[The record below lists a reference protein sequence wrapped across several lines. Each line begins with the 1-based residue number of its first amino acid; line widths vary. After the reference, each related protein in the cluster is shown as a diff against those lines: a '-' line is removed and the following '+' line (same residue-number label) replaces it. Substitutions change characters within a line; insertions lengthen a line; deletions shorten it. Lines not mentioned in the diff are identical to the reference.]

1 MQQIF
6 SNLLHKINFYYFQP
20 FFPGQKKC
28 QYRSYCKLYFS
39 NSLTFVR
46 MEEVGKNIRELEES
60 GIRPLLWKYFL
71 PAFTG
76 VVVNALYNI
85 VDRIFIGRGVD
96 ALALSGLSAV
106 FPLML
111 IIFAFGML
119 VAIGANVRI
128 SINMGKKDYK
138 RAEQVLGNAVT
149 LGIIISALL
158 TFFGYI
164 YRYPLLQMFGAG
176 ERALPYAL
184 EYFEYILFAN
194 VFATIGFILNNA
206 CRAEGN
212 PKTAMYSL
220 FISAGT
226 NTVLDPIFIFGFD
239 MGVKGAA
246 IATIISQFVLCIWV
260 IAHFYSRRS
269 ALKLHFA
276 NLRLNGRIIYH
287 IITIGFAPFS
297 MQLSASAVQA
307 VLNTQLIRYG
317 GELAVGAMGIIN
329 SVAQLMVMSIVA
341 INMASQPIIGFN
353 FGAHHYKRVRE
364 TLLICIKAATLIAI
378 GGFLINQFFPGTIV
392 RIFNNDSPELYQ
404 IGKDGLRKFT
414 VLFPV
419 IGFQIITGNY
429 YQSIGKAGISAFLSL
444 LRQVIVLIP
453 ILYTLPSFMGLDGIW
468 YANPLSDLIAASI
481 SALFLVRALRNL
493 KKKITA

>member
-1 MQQIF
+1 
-6 SNLLHKINFYYFQP
+6 
-20 FFPGQKKC
+20 
-28 QYRSYCKLYFS
+28 
-39 NSLTFVR
+39 
-46 MEEVGKNIRELEES
+46 MEKAIQNIKELEEMN
-60 GIRPLLWKYFL
+60 IKRLLWKYFL

-138 RAEQVLGNAVT
+138 RAERVLGNAVT

-158 TFFGYI
+158 TLFGYI
-164 YRYPLLQMFGAG
+164 YRYPLLKMFGAG
-176 ERALPYAL
+176 EGALPYAL
-184 EYFEYILFAN
+184 EYFKYILFAN

-226 NTVLDPIFIFGFD
+226 NTVLDPIFIFGLG

-260 IAHFYSRRS
+260 VAHFYSKRS

-276 NLRLNGRIIYH
+276 NLRLNGQIIYY
-287 IITIGFAPFS
+287 ILTIGFAPFS
-297 MQLSASAVQA
+297 MQLAASAVQA

-329 SVAQLMVMSIVA
+329 SVAQLLVMSIIA

-353 FGAHHYKRVRE
+353 FGAKQYKRVRD
-364 TLLICIKAATLIAI
+364 TLITCIWAASLI
-378 GGFLINQFFPGTIV
+378 AVGGFLITQLFPGAIV
-392 RIFNNDSPELYQ
+392 RIFNNDNPELFELGRKGLQ
-404 IGKDGLRKFT
+404 IFT
-414 VLFPV
+414 LFFPIV
-419 IGFQIITGNY
+419 GFQIITGNY
-429 YQSIGKAGISAFLSL
+429 YQSIGKAGIAAFLSL
-444 LRQVIVLIP
+444 LRQVIILIP
-453 ILYTLPSFMGLDGIW
+453 MLYILPPFTQLWGVWF
-468 YANPLSDLIAASI
+468 ANPLSDLLAGII
-481 SALFLVRALRNL
+481 SALFLIRALKKL
-493 KKKITA
+493 KMSI

>member
-1 MQQIF
+1 M
-6 SNLLHKINFYYFQP
+6 N
-20 FFPGQKKC
+20 
-28 QYRSYCKLYFS
+28 
-39 NSLTFVR
+39 
-46 MEEVGKNIRELEES
+46 EVHKNIKELEELD
-60 GIRPLLWKYFL
+60 IRALLWKYFL

-128 SINMGKKDYK
+128 SINIGKKDYK
-138 RAEQVLGNAVT
+138 RAERVLGNAVT
-149 LGIIISALL
+149 LGIIISGLL
-158 TFFGYI
+158 TLFGHI

-176 ERALPYAL
+176 EGAMPYAL

-194 VFATIGFILNNA
+194 VFGTLGFILNNV

-226 NTVLDPIFIFGFD
+226 NTLLDPILIFGFD

-246 IATIISQFVLCIWV
+246 IATIIAQFVLCIWV
-260 IAHFYSRRS
+260 VSHFYSKRS
-269 ALKLHFA
+269 VLKLCLG
-276 NLRLNGRIIYH
+276 NLRLNRQIIYY
-287 IITIGFAPFS
+287 IVTIGFAPFS
-297 MQLSASAVQA
+297 MQLAASAVQA

-329 SVAQLMVMSIVA
+329 SVSQLLVMSIIA
-341 INMASQPIIGFN
+341 INIASQPIIGFN
-353 FGAHHYKRVRE
+353 YGAQHFARVRK
-364 TLLICIKAATLIAI
+364 TLVICLKAATLVSIA
-378 GGFLINQFFPGTIV
+378 GFIITQVFPGAIV
-392 RIFNNDSPELYQ
+392 RIFNTDNPDLFEL
-404 IGKDGLRKFT
+404 GKEGLRK
-414 VLFPV
+414 VNLLFPL
-419 IGFQIITGNY
+419 IGFQIITGSY
-429 YQSIGKAGISAFLSL
+429 YQSIGKAGIASFLSL
-444 LRQVIVLIP
+444 LRQVIILIP
-453 ILYTLPSFMGLDGIW
+453 ILYILPEFTGLNGVW
-468 YANPLSDLIAASI
+468 FANPLSDMI
-481 SALFLVRALRNL
+481 SAIVTLVFLVRALRHL
-493 KKKITA
+493 TPKQESTKKTA

>member
-1 MQQIF
+1 MA
-6 SNLLHKINFYYFQP
+6 
-20 FFPGQKKC
+20 
-28 QYRSYCKLYFS
+28 
-39 NSLTFVR
+39 V
-46 MEEVGKNIRELEES
+46 
-60 GIRPLLWKYFL
+60 RPLLWKYFL

-85 VDRIFIGRGVD
+85 VDRIFIGQGVD

-138 RAEQVLGNAVT
+138 RAEWVVGNAVT
-149 LGIIISALL
+149 LGILISVLL
-158 TFFGYI
+158 TVFGYV

-176 ERALPYAL
+176 EKALPYAL

-226 NTVLDPIFIFGFD
+226 NIVLDPIFIFGYG

-260 IAHFYSRRS
+260 VSHFYSSRS

-276 NLRLNGRIIYH
+276 NLRLNRQIVFYIL
-287 IITIGFAPFS
+287 TIGFAPFS
-297 MQLSASAVQA
+297 MQLAASAVQA

-329 SVAQLMVMSIVA
+329 SVAQLLVMSIIA
-341 INMASQPIIGFN
+341 INMAAQPIIGFN
-353 FGAHHYKRVRE
+353 FGAEQYKRVRE
-364 TLLICIKAATLIAI
+364 TLLLCIKAATLIAL
-378 GGFLINQFFPGTIV
+378 GGFAVTQLFPGAIV
-392 RIFNNDSPELYQ
+392 RIFNNNSPQLYAL
-404 IGKDGLRKFT
+404 GREGLRKFT
-414 VLFPV
+414 LFFPLV
-419 IGFQIITGNY
+419 GFQIITGSY
-429 YQSIGKAGISAFLSL
+429 YQSVGKAGMAAFLSL
-444 LRQVIVLIP
+444 LRQVIILIP
-453 ILYTLPSFMGLDGIW
+453 ILYILPPFLGLNGVW
-468 YANPLSDLIAASI
+468 LANPLSDML
-481 SALFLVRALRNL
+481 SAFITAYFLARALRKL
-493 KKKITA
+493 PK

>member
-1 MQQIF
+1 M
-6 SNLLHKINFYYFQP
+6 S
-20 FFPGQKKC
+20 
-28 QYRSYCKLYFS
+28 
-39 NSLTFVR
+39 
-46 MEEVGKNIRELEES
+46 EVNKNIRELEELN
-60 GIRPLLWKYFL
+60 IRSLLWKYFL

-128 SINMGKKDYK
+128 SINIGKRDYQ

-149 LGIIISALL
+149 LGLIISALL
-158 TFFGYI
+158 TLFGYI
-164 YRYPLLQMFGAG
+164 YRYPLLKMFGAG
-176 ERALPYAL
+176 EGALPYAL

-194 VFATIGFILNNA
+194 VFATIGFILNNT

-212 PKTAMYSL
+212 PKIAMYSL

-226 NTVLDPIFIFGFD
+226 NTLLDPIFIFGFG

-260 IAHFYSRRS
+260 VAHFFSKRS
-269 ALKLHFA
+269 LLKLRFH
-276 NLRLNGRIIYH
+276 NLRLQSQIIYY

-297 MQLSASAVQA
+297 MQLAASAVQA

-329 SVAQLMVMSIVA
+329 SVAQLLVMSIIA
-341 INMASQPIIGFN
+341 INIASQPIIGFN
-353 FGAHHYKRVRE
+353 FGAQHLKRVRE
-364 TLLICIKAATLIAI
+364 TLITCLKAATIVAL
-378 GGFLINQFFPGTIV
+378 GGFLLAQLLPGTIV
-392 RIFNNDSPELYQ
+392 RIFNTDNPELFAL
-404 IGKDGLRKFT
+404 GKEGLRKFT
-414 VLFPV
+414 LFFPL
-419 IGFQIITGNY
+419 IGFQIITGSY
-429 YQSIGKAGISAFLSL
+429 YQSIGKAGIAAFLSL
-444 LRQVIVLIP
+444 LRQVIILIP
-453 ILYTLPSFMGLDGIW
+453 ILFFLPSFMGLNGVW
-468 YANPLSDLIAASI
+468 YANPLSDLL
-481 SALFLVRALRNL
+481 SAIVTAFFLLRAFKQL
-493 KKKITA
+493 K

>member
-1 MQQIF
+1 M
-6 SNLLHKINFYYFQP
+6 N
-20 FFPGQKKC
+20 
-28 QYRSYCKLYFS
+28 
-39 NSLTFVR
+39 
-46 MEEVGKNIRELEES
+46 EVHKNIKELEELD
-60 GIRPLLWKYFL
+60 IRSLLWKYFL

-128 SINMGKKDYK
+128 SINIGKKDYK

-158 TFFGYI
+158 TLFGYI
-164 YRYPLLQMFGAG
+164 YRYPLLKMFGAG
-176 ERALPYAL
+176 EGAMPYAL

-194 VFATIGFILNNA
+194 IFATIGFILNNV

-226 NTVLDPIFIFGFD
+226 NPVLDPILIFGFD

-246 IATIISQFVLCIWV
+246 IATIIAQFVLCIWV
-260 IAHFYSRRS
+260 VSHFYSKRS
-269 ALKLHFA
+269 VLKLHFC
-276 NLRLNGRIIYH
+276 NLRLNRKIIYY
-287 IITIGFAPFS
+287 ILTIGFAPFS
-297 MQLSASAVQA
+297 MQMAASAVQA

-329 SVAQLMVMSIVA
+329 SVAQLLVMSIIA
-341 INMASQPIIGFN
+341 INIASQPIIGFN
-353 FGAHHYKRVRE
+353 YGAQHLLRVRK
-364 TLLICIKAATLIAI
+364 TLIICLKAATLVAVA
-378 GGFLINQFFPGTIV
+378 GFAVTQLFPGAIV
-392 RIFNNDSPELYQ
+392 RIFNTDNPELFEL
-404 IGKDGLRKFT
+404 GKAGLRKFT
-414 VLFPV
+414 LLFPLV
-419 IGFQIITGNY
+419 GFQIITGSY
-429 YQSIGKAGISAFLSL
+429 YQSIGKAGIASFLSL

-453 ILYTLPSFMGLDGIW
+453 ILFILPEFTGLDGVW
-468 YANPLSDLIAASI
+468 YANPLSDVVSAAVTSV
-481 SALFLVRALRNL
+481 FLVRALKQL
-493 KKKITA
+493 K

>member
-1 MQQIF
+1 M
-6 SNLLHKINFYYFQP
+6 H
-20 FFPGQKKC
+20 
-28 QYRSYCKLYFS
+28 
-39 NSLTFVR
+39 
-46 MEEVGKNIRELEES
+46 KNIKELEELD
-60 GIRPLLWKYFL
+60 IRSLLWKYFL

-128 SINMGKKDYK
+128 SINIGKKDYK
-138 RAEQVLGNAVT
+138 QAEQVLGNAIT

-158 TFFGYI
+158 TLSGYL

-176 ERALPYAL
+176 EGAMPYAL

-194 VFATIGFILNNA
+194 IFATIGFILNNV

-226 NTVLDPIFIFGFD
+226 NTVLDAILIFGFD

-246 IATIISQFVLCIWV
+246 IATIIAQFVLCIWV
-260 IAHFYSRRS
+260 VFHFYTKRS
-269 ALKLHFA
+269 VLKLYLR
-276 NLRLNGRIIYH
+276 NLRLKGQIIYY

-297 MQLSASAVQA
+297 MQLAASAVQA

-329 SVAQLMVMSIVA
+329 SVAQLLVMSIIA
-341 INMASQPIIGFN
+341 INIASQPIIGFN
-353 FGAHHYKRVRE
+353 YGAQHLYRVRT
-364 TLLICIKAATLIAI
+364 TLITCLKAATLVAVAGFAVTQLFPEAI
-378 GGFLINQFFPGTIV
+378 VL
-392 RIFNNDSPELYQ
+392 IFNTENPELFEL
-404 IGKDGLRKFT
+404 GKEGLRKFT
-414 VLFPV
+414 LFFPLV
-419 IGFQIITGNY
+419 GFQIITGSY
-429 YQSIGKAGISAFLSL
+429 YQSIGKAGIAAFLSL
-444 LRQVIVLIP
+444 LRQVIILIP
-453 ILYTLPSFMGLDGIW
+453 ILFILPRCTGLNGVGF
-468 YANPLSDLIAASI
+468 ANPLSDVI
-481 SALFLVRALRNL
+481 SAAVTTVFLVRAL
-493 KKKITA
+493 KH

>member
-1 MQQIF
+1 MME
-6 SNLLHKINFYYFQP
+6 
-20 FFPGQKKC
+20 
-28 QYRSYCKLYFS
+28 KLS
-39 NSLTFVR
+39 R
-46 MEEVGKNIRELEES
+46 NIKDLEEL
-60 GIRPLLWKYFL
+60 GIKRLLWKYFL
-71 PAFTG
+71 PAFAG

-138 RAEQVLGNAVT
+138 RAEWVLGNAVT

-158 TFFGYI
+158 TVFGYI
-164 YRYPLLQMFGAG
+164 YRERLLIMFGAG
-176 ERALPYAL
+176 QGALPYAL

-212 PKTAMYSL
+212 PKTAMFSL

-226 NTVLDPIFIFGFD
+226 NTILDPILIFGFD

-246 IATIISQFVLCIWV
+246 IATIFSQFVLCIWV
-260 IAHFYSRRS
+260 VAHFYSRRS
-269 ALKLHFA
+269 VIKLHMD
-276 NLRLNGRIIYH
+276 NLRLNRHIIYN
-287 IITIGFAPFS
+287 ILTVGFAPFS
-297 MQLSASAVQA
+297 MQLAASAVQA
-307 VLNTQLIRYG
+307 VLNTQLNRYG

-329 SVAQLMVMSIVA
+329 SVAQLLVMSIIA

-353 FGAHHYKRVRE
+353 YGAQQYHRVRE
-364 TLLICIKAATLIAI
+364 TLVTCFWAATFVAL
-378 GGFLINQFFPGTIV
+378 GGFVVTQLFPGAII
-392 RIFNNDSPELYQ
+392 RIFNTDNPELFRLGQ
-404 IGKDGLRKFT
+404 DGLRKFT
-414 VLFPV
+414 LFFPV
-419 IGFQIITGNY
+419 VGFQIITGNY
-429 YQSIGKAGISAFLSL
+429 YQSIGKAGTAAFISL
-444 LRQVIVLIP
+444 LRQVIILIP
-453 ILYTLPSFMGLDGIW
+453 VLYVLPPYMGLDGVW
-468 YANPLSDLIAASI
+468 YANPLSDLVAAGVTFI
-481 SALFLVRALRNL
+481 FLARAFRKL
-493 KKKITA
+493 KAER

>member
-1 MQQIF
+1 MDRH
-6 SNLLHKINFYYFQP
+6 S
-20 FFPGQKKC
+20 
-28 QYRSYCKLYFS
+28 
-39 NSLTFVR
+39 
-46 MEEVGKNIRELEES
+46 KNVQELEAMN
-60 GIRPLLWKYFL
+60 IKTLLWRYFL

-128 SINMGKKDYK
+128 SINIGKKDIK
-138 RAEQVLGNAVT
+138 RAEWVLGNAVT
-149 LGIIISALL
+149 LSILISIIL

-164 YRYPLLQMFGAG
+164 YRIPLLKMFGAG
-176 ERALPYAL
+176 TGAMPYAI

-194 VFATIGFILNNA
+194 VFATLGFVLNNA

-226 NTVLDPIFIFGFD
+226 NVVLDPIFIFGFG

-246 IATIISQFVLCIWV
+246 IATVISQFVLCIWV
-260 IAHFYSRRS
+260 VSHFFSKRS
-269 ALKLHFA
+269 LLKLRLP
-276 NLRLNGRIIYH
+276 NLKLNPQIVYYIM
-287 IITIGFAPFS
+287 TIGFAPFS
-297 MQLSASAVQA
+297 MQLAASAVQA

-329 SVAQLMVMSIVA
+329 SVAQLLIMSIIA

-353 FGAHHYKRVRE
+353 FGAGNYTRVRE
-364 TLLICIKAATLIAI
+364 TFIICLKAATLVSTI
-378 GGFLINQFFPGTIV
+378 GFLITQFMPGPIV
-392 RIFNNDSPELYQ
+392 RLFNNDNPALIELG
-404 IGKDGLRKFT
+404 IDGLRKFT
-414 VLFPV
+414 MFLPL

-429 YQSIGKAGISAFLSL
+429 YQSVGKAGIAAFLSL
-444 LRQVIVLIP
+444 LRQVIILIP
-453 ILYTLPSFMGLDGIW
+453 ILFILPPYWGLQGVW
-468 YANPLSDLIAASI
+468 FANPLSDAI
-481 SALFLVRALRNL
+481 SAVITGYFLYRALHLL
-493 KKKITA
+493 KKQNQ

>member
-1 MQQIF
+1 
-6 SNLLHKINFYYFQP
+6 
-20 FFPGQKKC
+20 
-28 QYRSYCKLYFS
+28 
-39 NSLTFVR
+39 
-46 MEEVGKNIRELEES
+46 MEEM
-60 GIRPLLWKYFL
+60 GIRRLLWKYFL

-76 VVVNALYNI
+76 VLVNALYNI

-111 IIFAFGML
+111 IIFAFAML

-128 SINMGKKDYK
+128 SINMGKRDYK
-138 RAEQVLGNAVT
+138 RAEWVLGNAVT
-149 LGIIISALL
+149 LGIIISILL
-158 TFFGYI
+158 TLFGYI
-164 YRYPLLQMFGAG
+164 YRYPLLKIFGAG
-176 ERALPYAL
+176 EGAMPYAL

-194 VFATIGFILNNA
+194 IFANIGFILNNA

-226 NTVLDPIFIFGFD
+226 NTVLDPIFIFGFG

-260 IAHFYSRRS
+260 VAHFYSKRS
-269 ALKLHFA
+269 TLKLHLS
-276 NLRLNGRIIYH
+276 NLRLNSHIIYN

-297 MQLSASAVQA
+297 MQMAASAVQA

-329 SVAQLMVMSIVA
+329 SVGQLLVMSIIA

-353 FGAHHYKRVRE
+353 FGAEQYKRVKE
-364 TLLICIKAATLIAI
+364 TLLICIYAATFISF
-378 GGFLINQFFPGTIV
+378 GGFALTQLLPGEIV
-392 RIFNNDSPELYQ
+392 RIFNTNNPELFEL
-404 IGKDGLRKFT
+404 GRKGLRIFT
-414 VLFPV
+414 LFFPV
-419 IGFQIITGNY
+419 VGFQIIIGSY
-429 YQSIGKAGISAFLSL
+429 YQSIGKAGIAAFLSL
-444 LRQVIVLIP
+444 LRQVIILIP
-453 ILYTLPSFMGLDGIW
+453 ILYLLPRFYHLDGVW
-468 YANPLSDLIAASI
+468 FANPISDLLAGAISSI
-481 SALFLVRALRNL
+481 FLIKAL
-493 KKKITA
+493 KKLNKT

>member
-1 MQQIF
+1 M
-6 SNLLHKINFYYFQP
+6 
-20 FFPGQKKC
+20 
-28 QYRSYCKLYFS
+28 
-39 NSLTFVR
+39 
-46 MEEVGKNIRELEES
+46 NIKR
-60 GIRPLLWKYFL
+60 LLWKYFL

-138 RAEQVLGNAVT
+138 RAEWVLGNAVT

-158 TFFGYI
+158 TLFGYI
-164 YRYPLLQMFGAG
+164 YRYPLLKMFGAG
-176 ERALPYAL
+176 QGALPYAL

-212 PKTAMYSL
+212 PKIAMYSL

-226 NTVLDPIFIFGFD
+226 NTILDLFGFD

-246 IATIISQFVLCIWV
+246 IATIISQFILCIWV
-260 IAHFYSRRS
+260 VAHFYSKRS
-269 ALKLHFA
+269 VLKLHLA
-276 NLRLNGRIIYH
+276 NLKLNGQIIYY
-287 IITIGFAPFS
+287 ILTIGFAPFS
-297 MQLSASAVQA
+297 MQLAASAVQA

-329 SVAQLMVMSIVA
+329 SVAQLLVMSIIA

-353 FGAHHYKRVRE
+353 FGAKQYARVRD
-364 TLLICIKAATLIAI
+364 TLITCIWAATSIAI
-378 GGFLINQFFPGTIV
+378 GGFLLTQLFPGAIV
-392 RIFNNDSPELYQ
+392 RIFNNDNPELFEL
-404 IGKDGLRKFT
+404 GRKGLRIFT
-414 VLFPV
+414 LFFPIV
-419 IGFQIITGNY
+419 GFQIITGNY
-429 YQSIGKAGISAFLSL
+429 YQSIGKAGIAAFLSL
-444 LRQVIVLIP
+444 LRQVIILIP
-453 ILYTLPSFMGLDGIW
+453 MLYILPPFTQLEGVWF
-468 YANPLSDLIAASI
+468 ANPISDLLAGII
-481 SALFLVRALRNL
+481 SALFLVKAL
-493 KKKITA
+493 KKLKGGTEKFN

>member
-1 MQQIF
+1 MPKKKIPIF
-6 SNLLHKINFYYFQP
+6 FV
-20 FFPGQKKC
+20 
-28 QYRSYCKLYFS
+28 
-39 NSLTFVR
+39 SLQT
-46 MEEVGKNIRELEES
+46 MNGTHKNIKELEELD
-60 GIRPLLWKYFL
+60 IRSLLWKYFL

-76 VVVNALYNI
+76 VIVNALYNI

-128 SINMGKKDYK
+128 SINIGKKDYK
-138 RAEQVLGNAVT
+138 KAEWVLGNAVT

-158 TFFGYI
+158 TLFGYI
-164 YRYPLLQMFGAG
+164 YRYPLLRVFGAG
-176 ERALPYAL
+176 EGAMPYAL

-194 VFATIGFILNNA
+194 IFGTIGFILNNV

-246 IATIISQFVLCIWV
+246 IATIIAQFVLCIWV
-260 IAHFYSRRS
+260 ISHFFSKRS
-269 ALKLHFA
+269 VLKLHFN
-276 NLRLNGRIIYH
+276 NLRPNWKIVYYIV
-287 IITIGFAPFS
+287 TIGFAPFS
-297 MQLSASAVQA
+297 MQLAASAVQA

-329 SVAQLMVMSIVA
+329 SVAQLLVMSITA
-341 INMASQPIIGFN
+341 LNIASQPIIGFN
-353 FGAHHYKRVRE
+353 YGAQHLARVRK
-364 TLLICIKAATLIAI
+364 TLITCIKAATLVATA
-378 GGFLINQFFPGTIV
+378 GFAVTQLFPGVIV
-392 RIFNNDSPELYQ
+392 RIFNTDNSELFEL
-404 IGKDGLRKFT
+404 GKEGLRKFT
-414 VLFPV
+414 ILFPLV
-419 IGFQIITGNY
+419 GFQIITGSY
-429 YQSIGKAGISAFLSL
+429 YQSIGKAGIAAFLSL
-444 LRQVIVLIP
+444 LRQVIILIP
-453 ILYTLPSFMGLDGIW
+453 ILFILPDFTGLNGVW
-468 YANPLSDLIAASI
+468 FANPLSDVI
-481 SALFLVRALRNL
+481 SAAITAVFLIRALKQLPSDN
-493 KKKITA
+493 KIPSESR

>member
-1 MQQIF
+1 M
-6 SNLLHKINFYYFQP
+6 NELHK
-20 FFPGQKKC
+20 
-28 QYRSYCKLYFS
+28 
-39 NSLTFVR
+39 
-46 MEEVGKNIRELEES
+46 NIKELEELD
-60 GIRPLLWKYFL
+60 IRSLLWKYFL

-138 RAEQVLGNAVT
+138 QAEQVLGNAVT

-158 TFFGYI
+158 TLFGYI

-176 ERALPYAL
+176 EGAMPYAL

-194 VFATIGFILNNA
+194 LFATMGFILNNI

-226 NTVLDPIFIFGFD
+226 NTVLDPILIFGFD

-246 IATIISQFVLCIWV
+246 IATIIAQFVLCIWV
-260 IAHFYSRRS
+260 ISHFYSKRS
-269 ALKLHFA
+269 VLKLHLN
-276 NLRLNGRIIYH
+276 NLRLNKQIIYH

-297 MQLSASAVQA
+297 MQLAASGVQA

-329 SVAQLMVMSIVA
+329 SIAQLLVMSIIA
-341 INMASQPIIGFN
+341 INIASQPIIGFN
-353 FGAHHYKRVRE
+353 YGAQNLCRVRK
-364 TLLICIKAATLIAI
+364 TLITCLKAATLIAI
-378 GGFLINQFFPGTIV
+378 AGFAVTQLFPGTIV
-392 RIFNNDSPELYQ
+392 RIFNTDSPELFEL
-404 IGKDGLRKFT
+404 GKEGLRKFT
-414 VLFPV
+414 LLFPLV
-419 IGFQIITGNY
+419 GFQIITGSY
-429 YQSIGKAGISAFLSL
+429 YQSIGKAGIAAFLSL

-453 ILYTLPSFMGLDGIW
+453 VLFILPEFTGLNGVW
-468 YANPLSDLIAASI
+468 FANPLSDII
-481 SALFLVRALRNL
+481 SAARYFGFSSPRPANNYPPQ
-493 KKKITA
+493 K

>member
-1 MQQIF
+1 MDKVI
-6 SNLLHKINFYYFQP
+6 
-20 FFPGQKKC
+20 
-28 QYRSYCKLYFS
+28 
-39 NSLTFVR
+39 
-46 MEEVGKNIRELEES
+46 KNIRELEELS
-60 GIRPLLWKYFL
+60 INRLLWKYFL

-76 VVVNALYNI
+76 VLVNALYNI

-138 RAEQVLGNAVT
+138 RAEWVLGNAVS

-158 TFFGYI
+158 TLFGYL
-164 YRYPLLQMFGAG
+164 YRYPLLKMFGAG
-176 ERALPYAL
+176 EGALPYAL

-226 NTVLDPIFIFGFD
+226 NTILDPIFIFGFG

-260 IAHFYSRRS
+260 VAHFYSKRS
-269 ALKLHFA
+269 ALKLHFV
-276 NLRLNGRIIYH
+276 NLRPNWQIIYY

-297 MQLSASAVQA
+297 MQMAASAVQA

-329 SVAQLMVMSIVA
+329 SVAQLLVMSIIA

-353 FGAHHYKRVRE
+353 FGAQRYDRVRQ
-364 TLLICIKAATLIAI
+364 TLLTCVKAATLIAI
-378 GGFLINQFFPGTIV
+378 TGFAFTQLFPGAIV
-392 RIFNNDSPELYQ
+392 RIFNTDNLQLYEL
-404 IGKDGLRKFT
+404 GRKGLRIFT
-414 VLFPV
+414 MFFPV
-419 IGFQIITGNY
+419 VGFQIIIGSY
-429 YQSIGKAGISAFLSL
+429 YQSIGKAGIAALLSL
-444 LRQVIVLIP
+444 LRQVIILIP
-453 ILYTLPSFMGLDGIW
+453 VLYILPLWKGLDGVW
-468 YANPLSDLIAASI
+468 YANPLSDLLAAVVASI
-481 SALFLVRALRNL
+481 FFIKALRKL
-493 KKKITA
+493 KKEAF

>member
-1 MQQIF
+1 MA
-6 SNLLHKINFYYFQP
+6 
-20 FFPGQKKC
+20 
-28 QYRSYCKLYFS
+28 
-39 NSLTFVR
+39 V
-46 MEEVGKNIRELEES
+46 
-60 GIRPLLWKYFL
+60 RPLLWKYFL

-85 VDRIFIGRGVD
+85 VDRIFIGQGVD

-138 RAEQVLGNAVT
+138 RAEWVLGNAVT
-149 LGIIISALL
+149 LGILISVLL
-158 TFFGYI
+158 TVFGYV

-176 ERALPYAL
+176 EKALPYAL

-226 NTVLDPIFIFGFD
+226 NIVLDPIFIFGYG

-260 IAHFYSRRS
+260 VSHFYSSRS

-276 NLRLNGRIIYH
+276 NLRLNRQIVFYIL
-287 IITIGFAPFS
+287 TIGFAPFS
-297 MQLSASAVQA
+297 MQLAASAVQA

-329 SVAQLMVMSIVA
+329 SVAQLLVMSIIA
-341 INMASQPIIGFN
+341 INMAAQPIIGFN
-353 FGAHHYKRVRE
+353 FGAEQYKRVRE
-364 TLLICIKAATLIAI
+364 TLLLCIKAATLIAL
-378 GGFLINQFFPGTIV
+378 GGFAVTQLFPGAIV
-392 RIFNNDSPELYQ
+392 RIFNNNSPQLYAL
-404 IGKDGLRKFT
+404 GREGLRKFT
-414 VLFPV
+414 LFFPLV
-419 IGFQIITGNY
+419 GFQIITGSY
-429 YQSIGKAGISAFLSL
+429 YQSVGKAGMAAFLSL
-444 LRQVIVLIP
+444 LRQVIILIP
-453 ILYTLPSFMGLDGIW
+453 ILYILPPFLGLNGVW
-468 YANPLSDLIAASI
+468 LANPLSDML
-481 SALFLVRALRNL
+481 SAFITAYFLARALRKL
-493 KKKITA
+493 PK

>member
-1 MQQIF
+1 M
-6 SNLLHKINFYYFQP
+6 NELHK
-20 FFPGQKKC
+20 
-28 QYRSYCKLYFS
+28 
-39 NSLTFVR
+39 
-46 MEEVGKNIRELEES
+46 NIKELEELD
-60 GIRPLLWKYFL
+60 IRSLLWKYFL

-138 RAEQVLGNAVT
+138 QAEQVLGNAVT

-158 TFFGYI
+158 TLFGYI

-176 ERALPYAL
+176 EGAMPYAL

-194 VFATIGFILNNA
+194 LFATMGFILNNV

-226 NTVLDPIFIFGFD
+226 NTVLDPILIFGFD

-246 IATIISQFVLCIWV
+246 IATIIAQFVLCIWV
-260 IAHFYSRRS
+260 ISHFYSKRS
-269 ALKLHFA
+269 VLKLHLN
-276 NLRLNGRIIYH
+276 NLRLNKQIIY
-287 IITIGFAPFS
+287 
-297 MQLSASAVQA
+297 
-307 VLNTQLIRYG
+307 
-317 GELAVGAMGIIN
+317 
-329 SVAQLMVMSIVA
+329 
-341 INMASQPIIGFN
+341 
-353 FGAHHYKRVRE
+353 
-364 TLLICIKAATLIAI
+364 
-378 GGFLINQFFPGTIV
+378 
-392 RIFNNDSPELYQ
+392 
-404 IGKDGLRKFT
+404 
-414 VLFPV
+414 
-419 IGFQIITGNY
+419 
-429 YQSIGKAGISAFLSL
+429 
-444 LRQVIVLIP
+444 
-453 ILYTLPSFMGLDGIW
+453 
-468 YANPLSDLIAASI
+468 
-481 SALFLVRALRNL
+481 
-493 KKKITA
+493 

>member
-1 MQQIF
+1 MSEI
-6 SNLLHKINFYYFQP
+6 S
-20 FFPGQKKC
+20 
-28 QYRSYCKLYFS
+28 
-39 NSLTFVR
+39 
-46 MEEVGKNIRELEES
+46 KNVKELEELA
-60 GIRPLLWKYFL
+60 IKPLLWKYFL

-138 RAEQVLGNAVT
+138 RAEWVLGNAVT
-149 LGIIISALL
+149 LGIIVSALL
-158 TFFGYI
+158 TLFGYI
-164 YRYPLLQMFGAG
+164 YRYPLLKIFGAG
-176 ERALPYAL
+176 EGALPYAL

-220 FISAGT
+220 FLSAGT
-226 NTVLDPIFIFGFD
+226 NMVLDPIFIFGLG

-260 IAHFYSRRS
+260 IAHFFSKRS
-269 ALKLHFA
+269 VLKLYLN
-276 NLRLNGRIIYH
+276 NLRLNGKIIYH
-287 IITIGFAPFS
+287 ILTIGFAPFS
-297 MQLSASAVQA
+297 MQLAASAVQA
-307 VLNTQLIRYG
+307 VLNSQLIRYG

-329 SVAQLMVMSIVA
+329 SVAQLLVMSIIA
-341 INMASQPIIGFN
+341 INIASQPIIGFN
-353 FGAHHYKRVRE
+353 FGARQWNRVRE
-364 TLLICIKAATLIAI
+364 TLITCLKAATLIAI
-378 GGFLINQFFPGTIV
+378 TGFAVTQLFPGPIV
-392 RIFNNDSPELYQ
+392 RIFNTDNPELFALGQ
-404 IGKDGLRKFT
+404 DGLRKVT
-414 VLFPV
+414 LLFPLV
-419 IGFQIITGNY
+419 GFQIITGSY
-429 YQSIGKAGISAFLSL
+429 YQSIGKAGIAAFLSL
-444 LRQVIVLIP
+444 LRQVIILIP
-453 ILYTLPSFMGLDGIW
+453 ILYILPVFTQLNGVWL
-468 YANPLSDLIAASI
+468 ANPLSDLLSAAVCAI
-481 SALFLVRALRNL
+481 FLVRALKKL
-493 KKKITA
+493 K